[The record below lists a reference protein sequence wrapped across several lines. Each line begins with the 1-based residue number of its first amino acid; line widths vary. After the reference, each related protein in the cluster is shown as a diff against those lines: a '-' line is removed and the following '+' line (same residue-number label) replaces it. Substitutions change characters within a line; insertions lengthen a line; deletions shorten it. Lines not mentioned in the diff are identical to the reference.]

1 MNYTDFKN
9 KTFSENPAVKAEYDQ
24 LGPQY
29 EAIRAAIASRKSAG
43 LTQKQL
49 AEKWE
54 LRRQIFHVL
63 KTVMQIPR
71 WIFCKKWLLAWA
83 RHFIFRLNNTTP
95 RHPSLLGQMPGCAV
109 LPYHSFTLGAFG
121 SVSVFAIVQALR
133 FLDCE
138 SRCA

>member
-49 AEKWE
+49 AEKMGTAQANISRFE
-54 LRRQIFHVL
+54 NGN
-63 KTVMQIPR
+63 
-71 WIFCKKWLLAWA
+71 A
-83 RHFIFRLNNTTP
+83 N
-95 RHPSLLGQMPGCAV
+95 PSLDFLQKMASCMGK
-109 LPYHSFTLGAFG
+109 TLHITILLRSALRA
-121 SVSVFAIVQALR
+121 VSVYLPSSGRSDSWTANPDAR
-133 FLDCE
+133 RY
-138 SRCA
+138 SPW

>member
-49 AEKWE
+49 AANISRFENGN
-54 LRRQIFHVL
+54 
-63 KTVMQIPR
+63 
-71 WIFCKKWLLAWA
+71 A
-83 RHFIFRLNNTTP
+83 N
-95 RHPSLLGQMPGCAV
+95 PSLDFLQKMASCMGKT
-109 LPYHSFTLGAFG
+109 LHISF
-121 SVSVFAIVQALR
+121 
-133 FLDCE
+133 E
-138 SRCA
+138 

>member
-49 AEKWE
+49 AE
-54 LRRQIFHVL
+54 IFHVL

-95 RHPSLLGQMPGCAV
+95 RYPSLPGQMPGCIF
-109 LPYHSFTLGAFG
+109 LPHH
-121 SVSVFAIVQALR
+121 Q
-133 FLDCE
+133 
-138 SRCA
+138 SRYWSNLKKVV

>member
-49 AEKWE
+49 AEK
-54 LRRQIFHVL
+54 
-63 KTVMQIPR
+63 M
-71 WIFCKKWLLAWA
+71 
-83 RHFIFRLNNTTP
+83 
-95 RHPSLLGQMPGCAV
+95 
-109 LPYHSFTLGAFG
+109 
-121 SVSVFAIVQALR
+121 
-133 FLDCE
+133 
-138 SRCA
+138 

>member
-43 LTQKQL
+43 LTQKQAGRKNRVL
-49 AEKWE
+49 H
-54 LRRQIFHVL
+54 RQIFHVL

-71 WIFCKKWLLAWA
+71 
-83 RHFIFRLNNTTP
+83 
-95 RHPSLLGQMPGCAV
+95 
-109 LPYHSFTLGAFG
+109 
-121 SVSVFAIVQALR
+121 
-133 FLDCE
+133 
-138 SRCA
+138 

>member
-49 AEKWE
+49 AEKMGTAQANISRFE
-54 LRRQIFHVL
+54 NGNANHSLDFLQKMASCMG
-63 KTVMQIPR
+63 KTLHI
-71 WIFCKKWLLAWA
+71 
-83 RHFIFRLNNTTP
+83 
-95 RHPSLLGQMPGCAV
+95 
-109 LPYHSFTLGAFG
+109 SF
-121 SVSVFAIVQALR
+121 
-133 FLDCE
+133 E
-138 SRCA
+138 

>member
-63 KTVMQIPR
+63 KR
-71 WIFCKKWLLAWA
+71 
-83 RHFIFRLNNTTP
+83 
-95 RHPSLLGQMPGCAV
+95 
-109 LPYHSFTLGAFG
+109 
-121 SVSVFAIVQALR
+121 
-133 FLDCE
+133 
-138 SRCA
+138 

>member
-49 AEKWE
+49 AENISRFE
-54 LRRQIFHVL
+54 NGN
-63 KTVMQIPR
+63 
-71 WIFCKKWLLAWA
+71 A
-83 RHFIFRLNNTTP
+83 N
-95 RHPSLLGQMPGCAV
+95 PSLDFLQKMASCMGKT
-109 LPYHSFTLGAFG
+109 LHISF
-121 SVSVFAIVQALR
+121 
-133 FLDCE
+133 E
-138 SRCA
+138 

>member
-49 AEKWE
+49 TEKWV
-54 LRRQIFHVL
+54 LHRQIFHVL

-71 WIFCKKWLLAWA
+71 
-83 RHFIFRLNNTTP
+83 
-95 RHPSLLGQMPGCAV
+95 
-109 LPYHSFTLGAFG
+109 
-121 SVSVFAIVQALR
+121 
-133 FLDCE
+133 
-138 SRCA
+138 